1 MDVLENLLMKYWKE
15 QLNNLFYSLLTMCRV
30 CKSSNLKLFNVLKKQ
45 QIHKTSSIYLLG
57 NGMSLKDE
65 SFLLTKDISC
75 LVVNRHVL
83 SNDYVRCKPQFYVLA
98 DPHFFNHAEGI
109 FILKE
114 INRKTNW
121 PLYLFVVNSNSNMK
135 IANNIFECSSCIK
148 LIYYSN
154 IEVRGCEILK
164 RYLYNHN
171 LGMPRPQN
179 VMVAALYISICLGFK
194 HIELFGVEH
203 SWTKYLSVNSNNEV
217 CLYNPHFYDT
227 KINEEKTWKDIH
239 HEDAT
244 IGDVL
249 KMYAYMFDSYHE
261 IRKIANRQQ
270 IVILNK
276 TKNSFIDA
284 FERQ

>member
-1 MDVLENLLMKYWKE
+1 MLENLSMKYWKE
-15 QLNNLFYSLLTMCRV
+15 QLSNSFYSLVTLWRV
-30 CKSSNLKLFNVLKKQ
+30 CKSSNLRLFNVLKKQ
-45 QIHKTSSIYLLG
+45 QIHKTSNICLLG
-57 NGMSLKDE
+57 NGTSLKDE
-65 SFLLTKDISC
+65 SFVLTKDVSY

-83 SNDYVRCKPQFYVLA
+83 SDDYVRSKPNFYVLA
-98 DPHFFNHAEGI
+98 DPHFFNHSEGL

-114 INRKTNW
+114 INIKTNW
-121 PLYLFVVNSNSNMK
+121 PLYLFVVNSKSNMK
-135 IANNIFECSSCIK
+135 IANNIFKHSSFIK
-148 LIYYSN
+148 IIYYSN
-154 IEVRGCEILK
+154 IEVRGCEIIK

-194 HIELFGVEH
+194 YIELFGVEH

-227 KINEEKTWKDIH
+227 KKNEEKTWKDIH

-244 IGDVL
+244 MGDVL
-249 KMYAYMFDSYHE
+249 RMYAYMFDSYHE

-270 IVILNK
+270 VAILNR